1 MIKLSEYKIEDLL
14 PQYYFNALMD
24 AKPDDFER
32 QVRFNLN
39 MDEEYK
45 FEVLTAFSYY
55 EALKTEER
63 NAVRRKLAEVKVSDL
78 LTFIGQNNEI
88 LLQRVELLFDKKVAV
103 ISWLSNQ
110 LTRGKA
116 MILTFDQLIIEGKQY
131 EQNTTTD

>member
-1 MIKLSEYKIEDLL
+1 
-14 PQYYFNALMD
+14 MD
-24 AKPDDFER
+24 ADPEDFER

-55 EALKTEER
+55 EALKSDER
-63 NAVRRKLAEVKVSDL
+63 KAVKRKLAEVKVSDL

-116 MILTFDQLIIEGKQY
+116 MILTFDQLIIEGKKY
-131 EQNTTTD
+131 EQTTSID